1 MDLGWYIPNCHYGA
15 SLDAF
20 TGGKPFP
27 PGMAIDPETFAATAT
42 AAEELGFATLWLG
55 DHVIIPPATSV
66 AFGRLRPGDALRG
79 DAPVYDAF
87 TVLAYLAAITTRV
100 KLGIG
105 IIVIPYRNPVVT
117 ARMLVSI
124 DRLSGGRVIAGAS
137 GGWLRDEFETLQ
149 VSYADRG
156 PITDDYLQVMRALW
170 TEERPRYEGVHY
182 SLDGGSAFEPKPVN
196 GTIPIW
202 IGGHTRRALERTVR
216 LGDGYLGDYLPP
228 DEAGRTRAR
237 LHELLA
243 AAGRDPAQVA
253 YAGQTRY
260 FVTDDPYPDAPPGI
274 GSPEKVADDIM
285 RFAEA
290 GLEQLKLS
298 PPPGPTTA
306 AVLEQL
312 HRFADEVRPRLDL

>member
-1 MDLGWYIPNCHYGA
+1 MELSWYVANCHYGA
-15 SLDAF
+15 SLDAY

-27 PGMAIDPETFAATAT
+27 PGMAIDPETFVATAR
-42 AAEELGFATLWLG
+42 AAEEIGFATLWLG
-55 DHVIIPPATSV
+55 DHVIIPPTTSV
-66 AFGRLRPGDALRG
+66 AFGRLQPGDALRA

-87 TVLAYLAAITTRV
+87 TVLAYLAAITEKV

-117 ARMLVSI
+117 AKMLTTV

-137 GGWLRDEFETLQ
+137 GGWLKDEFETLR

-170 TEERPRYEGVHY
+170 TQELPEYTGEHY
-182 SLDGGSAFEPKPVN
+182 SLDGRSPFVPKPVN

-202 IGGHTRRALERTVR
+202 IGGHSRRALDRTVR
-216 LGDGYLGDYLPP
+216 LGDGYMGEHLPP
-228 DEAGRTRAR
+228 DEAGRTRKQ
-237 LHELLA
+237 LHELLEA
-243 AAGRDPAQVA
+243 GGRDPASVP

-260 FVTDDPYPDAPPGI
+260 FVTDDPYPDAPAGI
-274 GSPEKVADDIM
+274 GSAAKVADDIM

-290 GLEQLKLS
+290 GLEELKLS

-312 HRFADEVRPRLDL
+312 QRFADEVRPRLDL